1 MYSCLKYI
9 TNMSRLKIPKTST
22 KTSFLVN
29 RKSQLRRIAGGK
41 ARRSFLFV
49 EDAAEA
55 NGMLESL
62 GLISKHELC
71 QYVPVWVSTS

>member
-9 TNMSRLKIPKTST
+9 TNMSSCFVENP
-22 KTSFLVN
+22 
-29 RKSQLRRIAGGK
+29 KSQLRRIAGGK

-55 NGMLESL
+55 NGMLEPL
-62 GLISKHELC
+62 GLLSKHELC